1 MCDATSF
8 SARVEILLSVAR
20 RIAAAA
26 LISILRV
33 RFFDFR
39 AADRVHCHC
48 SLGSFIRHGGRGRSR
63 CRVHDDV
70 QETRLAVRSLA
81 EEAELAAYP
90 IDNP

>member
-1 MCDATSF
+1 MQPRSPRALRLF
-8 SARVEILLSVAR
+8 YLSLGAF
-20 RIAAAA
+20 AAAA
-26 LISILRV
+26 DLNPRV

-48 SLGSFIRHGGRGRSR
+48 SLGSFIRHGGCGRSR